1 MSGRDW
7 RHAGQGAGLRHLRG
21 LVAILTVS
29 VWCISF
35 LSVDGEAS
43 YAVAHAVGTCV
54 RIVVD
59 DVHVDAFESEDGG
72 AVRVADEFEASVDDD
87 VLDGAGDAAAADQ
100 DCRVGRPP
108 LVQWDDDVGH
118 SLPPIQPIRMTSA
131 RRIAAV
137 ALMTGRLSR
146 GLRASW

>member
-1 MSGRDW
+1 MSGCDL

-54 RIVVD
+54 RIMVD
-59 DVHVDAFESEDGG
+59 DA
-72 AVRVADEFEASVDDD
+72 
-87 VLDGAGDAAAADQ
+87 
-100 DCRVGRPP
+100 
-108 LVQWDDDVGH
+108 H
-118 SLPPIQPIRMTSA
+118 SRPPIQPIRKASA
-131 RRIAAV
+131 RRIIAV
-137 ALMTGRLSR
+137 WLMPFLRSPGWPASR
-146 GLRASW
+146 

>member
-1 MSGRDW
+1 MSGRDL

-43 YAVAHAVGTCV
+43 YAGAHAVGTCV

-59 DVHVDAFESEDGG
+59 DVVSDAFEAEAGG
-72 AVRVADEFEASVDDD
+72 AVRPADEFESSVDDD
-87 VLDGAGDAAAADQ
+87 VLVGLGDAAAADQ
-100 DCRVGRPP
+100 DGRVGKK
-108 LVQWDDDVGH
+108 
-118 SLPPIQPIRMTSA
+118 TA
-131 RRIAAV
+131 
-137 ALMTGRLSR
+137 GR
-146 GLRASW
+146 